1 VWDILVVRVS
11 TCSVPPS
18 HSTLLTRY
26 EVSRIYQFIMRLFLA
41 AIFLSLSSVWQ
52 SVNAQEPACGT
63 CTNSSPAPIIPVP
76 PQWLLGAT
84 VYALPIPPA
93 FPLPVKGY
101 SPLERNSTAM
111 QGNYIGV
118 LGALLIVRYSETPV
132 GPYDE
137 FVILPGYF
145 EYPRTLADG
154 TVEIRQTIRGSRFY
168 VSQKYTNWN
177 GRVSMY

>member
-1 VWDILVVRVS
+1 VWVILVVRVS
-11 TCSVPPS
+11 TCSVRSS
-18 HSTLLTRY
+18 HRTLFTRY
-26 EVSRIYQFIMRLFLA
+26 EVSHIYQFIMKLFLT
-41 AIFLSLSSVWQ
+41 AIFLSFSSVWQ

-63 CTNSSPAPIIPVP
+63 CTNSSPEPIIPVP
-76 PQWLLGAT
+76 PPWFLGAT
-84 VYALPIPPA
+84 VYALPMPPA
-93 FPLPVKGY
+93 FPLPVKAY

-118 LGALLIVRYSETPV
+118 LGALLVVR
-132 GPYDE
+132 YDE

-145 EYPRTLADG
+145 EYPRTLPDG
-154 TVEIRQTIRGSRFY
+154 TVEIRETIRGTRFY

>member
-1 VWDILVVRVS
+1 
-11 TCSVPPS
+11 
-18 HSTLLTRY
+18 
-26 EVSRIYQFIMRLFLA
+26 M
-41 AIFLSLSSVWQ
+41 
-52 SVNAQEPACGT
+52 
-63 CTNSSPAPIIPVP
+63 
-76 PQWLLGAT
+76 
-84 VYALPIPPA
+84 PPA
-93 FPLPVKGY
+93 FPLPVKAY

-118 LGALLIVRYSETPV
+118 LGTLLVVRYSETPV

-145 EYPRTLADG
+145 EYPRTLPDG
-154 TVEIRQTIRGSRFY
+154 TVEIRETIRGTRFY